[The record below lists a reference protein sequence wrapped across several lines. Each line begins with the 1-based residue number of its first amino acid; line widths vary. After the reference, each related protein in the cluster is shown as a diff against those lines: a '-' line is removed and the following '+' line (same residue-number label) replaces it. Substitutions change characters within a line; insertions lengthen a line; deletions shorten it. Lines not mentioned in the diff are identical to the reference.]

1 MKKTFD
7 ACRLTLPKIF
17 GAGQVFTAA
26 IAVAL
31 VTSVHPVAAQEAPS
45 DGARCAILGPM
56 AVSSWFGVLEAAGSG
71 DRDKNR
77 DAVTT
82 LEAVVSLYGAI
93 GCPVPALEAALDCI
107 TKKAMDGDMQGGP
120 SAVAQSCMSDA
131 GLPTP

>member
-1 MKKTFD
+1 
-7 ACRLTLPKIF
+7 
-17 GAGQVFTAA
+17 
-26 IAVAL
+26 
-31 VTSVHPVAAQEAPS
+31 
-45 DGARCAILGPM
+45 M

-93 GCPVPALEAALDCI
+93 GCPVPALEATLDCV

-120 SAVAQSCMSDA
+120 GLVAGRCMVRQGFRPRITSLA
-131 GLPTP
+131 WGIHSIQC